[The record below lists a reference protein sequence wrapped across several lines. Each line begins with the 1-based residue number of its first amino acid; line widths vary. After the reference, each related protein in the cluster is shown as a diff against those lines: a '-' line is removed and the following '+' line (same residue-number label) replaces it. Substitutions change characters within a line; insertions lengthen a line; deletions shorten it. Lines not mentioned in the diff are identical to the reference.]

1 MRRREKFIITAI
13 FLGICLLFVQSVPL
27 EWKYL
32 AVGLFVLVTY
42 GISGWVLS
50 DDLQRHER
58 LTVVPLPALY
68 AGSVALFYF
77 LLPANFMSKVLMLLM
92 FGIGMYA
99 LFLTANIYSVAKG
112 RTIQLLHAAQAI
124 GLWFTLIISL
134 FFANTIF
141 SLKLPF
147 YLNGLFVGLTHFPLI
162 YMSLWSVRLEQ
173 RLEREVG
180 EMSLLLTVILIEI
193 SILFSFLPQTVWYQ
207 ALFVMSVLYLGLS
220 ILRSFLAE
228 RLFINAVREFSL
240 VAAFVVVLFMLAF
253 PLK

>member
-1 MRRREKFIITAI
+1 MRRREKFIITSLL
-13 FLGICLLFVQSVPL
+13 LGVCLLVVQSIPL

-32 AVGLFVLVTY
+32 AVGVFMLVTY
-42 GISGWVLS
+42 AVSSWVLI

-58 LTVVPLPALY
+58 LTVVPLPVLY

-77 LLPANFMSKVLMLLM
+77 LLPSNFLSKVLMLLL
-92 FGIGMYA
+92 FGVGMYA
-99 LFLTANIYSVAKG
+99 LFLTANIFSVAKG

-141 SLKLPF
+141 SLKMPF
-147 YLNGLFVGLTHFPLI
+147 YLNGLYIGLTHFPLI
-162 YMSLWSVRLEQ
+162 YMSLWSVRLEPKF
-173 RLEREVG
+173 EREVG
-180 EMSLLLTVILIEI
+180 EMSLLLNVILIEI

-207 ALFVMSVLYLGLS
+207 ALFVMSTLYLGLS
-220 ILRSFLAE
+220 ILRSYLAE
-228 RLFINAVREFSL
+228 RLFVNAVREFSL
-240 VAAFVVVLFMLAF
+240 VAAFVVILFLVSF

>member
-1 MRRREKFIITAI
+1 MAVALFM
-13 FLGICLLFVQSVPL
+13 LL
-27 EWKYL
+27 
-32 AVGLFVLVTY
+32 TY
-42 GISGWVLS
+42 GASSWVLI

-58 LTVVPLPALY
+58 FTIVPFPALY

-77 LLPANFMSKVLMLLM
+77 LLPSNFLSKVLMLLL
-92 FGIGMYA
+92 FGVGMYA

-147 YLNGLFVGLTHFPLI
+147 YLNGLYIGLSHFPLI
-162 YMSLWSVRLEQ
+162 YMSLWTVRLEQ
-173 RLEREVG
+173 KFEREVG
-180 EMSLLLTVILIEI
+180 EMSFLLTVILIES
-193 SILFSFLPQTVWYQ
+193 SILFSFMPQTVWYQ
-207 ALFVMSVLYLGLS
+207 SLFIMSILYLGLS
-220 ILRSFLAE
+220 ILRSFMAE
-228 RLFINAVREFSL
+228 RLFLNAVREFSL
-240 VAAFVVVLFMLAF
+240 VAAFVLTLFLLAF

>member
-1 MRRREKFIITAI
+1 MRRREKFILASVV
-13 FLGICLLFVQSVPL
+13 LGILLLIVQSIPL

-32 AVGLFVLVTY
+32 GTGVFMLITY
-42 GISGWVLS
+42 VVASWVLS

-58 LTVVPLPALY
+58 FTVVPLPALF

-77 LLPANFMSKVLMLLM
+77 LLPSNLFSRIMMLGT

-124 GLWFTLIISL
+124 GLWFTLIVSL

-147 YLNGLFVGLTHFPLI
+147 YLNGLFIGISHFPLI
-162 YMSLWSVRLEQ
+162 YMSLWAVRLESH
-173 RLEREVG
+173 LEKEILQL
-180 EMSLLLTVILIEI
+180 SLLLTVVLIEI
-193 SILFSFLPQTVWYQ
+193 SIFFSFLPQSVWYQ
-207 ALFVMSVLYLGLS
+207 ALFIMSVLYLGLS

-228 RLFINAVREFSL
+228 RLFVNAVREFSL
-240 VAAFVVVLFMLAF
+240 VAAFVVTLFLLAF